1 MSYKDYLKQRIQE
14 LESRVANDKQ
24 ELDEIQ
30 KELNKLR
37 LAEFEED
44 LANESTQQFL
54 KG

>member
-1 MSYKDYLKQRIQE
+1 MSYKDYLKQRIRE

-44 LANESTQQFL
+44 LTNESTQQFL